1 MADQMKKEEIR
12 SLLDREIEKTT
23 DLVAEYRELTR
34 PEAPD
39 VAIGRVSRM
48 DAINNR
54 SVTEAALRKAEEK
67 LRSLK
72 HVLTKLDSPQFG
84 KCQRCGV
91 EIPPGRILIRPESV
105 HCVNC
110 AH

>member
-1 MADQMKKEEIR
+1 MEKQQIKAKIE
-12 SLLDREIEKTT
+12 REIEKTKEIIE
-23 DLVAEYRELTR
+23 EYKELSK

-54 SVTEAALRKAEEK
+54 SITEAALRQANQKLKALNQVYSK
-67 LRSLK
+67 I
-72 HVLTKLDSPQFG
+72 DDDDFG
-84 KCQRCGV
+84 VCVKCNG
-91 EIPPGRILIRPESV
+91 EIPLGRILIRPESLY
-105 HCVNC
+105 CVRC